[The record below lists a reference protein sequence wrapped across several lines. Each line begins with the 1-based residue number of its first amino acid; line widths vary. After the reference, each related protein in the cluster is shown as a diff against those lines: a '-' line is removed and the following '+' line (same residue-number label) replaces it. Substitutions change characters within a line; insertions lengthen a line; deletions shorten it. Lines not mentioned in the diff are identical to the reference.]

1 MLQENAAPLRN
12 HLNLRE
18 TMIRG
23 GTAHCWQI
31 SLETRRDPPFPT
43 SHSYRLYPMYPNF
56 LLGFLS
62 LNLMNLMEE
71 WIIQT
76 TYCYAYLLSG
86 TRVWQGELS
95 HQLNKLRVSTP
106 SIDTLHHRG
115 RNNLPQPQTTSPNSQ
130 FTARKINPKCI
141 T

>member
-1 MLQENAAPLRN
+1 MLQENAATFRN

-23 GTAHCWQI
+23 GTAHYWQI

-43 SHSYRLYPMYPNF
+43 SHSYRLYPTYPNF

-76 TYCYAYLLSG
+76 TYCYAYLLPG
-86 TRVWQGELS
+86 TRVWQG
-95 HQLNKLRVSTP
+95 VYP
-106 SIDTLHHRG
+106 
-115 RNNLPQPQTTSPNSQ
+115 
-130 FTARKINPKCI
+130 IN
-141 T
+141 